1 MQQVDLSMSD
11 SSLSTSLA
19 LYIPLTRRSS
29 WVYVH
34 AQPTGFPHYA
44 LLNHQSTAGNMLSL
58 LSYIIS
64 PGYAAVVAVVAAVV
78 SAIMFL
84 SKGRRELPPGP
95 RGVPVLGAFPFWKGP
110 ETNFEWTKEYGNI
123 YSVKMLNRLNVYLN
137 DIDLV
142 TEYMIRQGHL
152 YEDRPAGPAAIA
164 QGLLFGSGSH
174 WKLNRKLATSI
185 TWKEGSQKAFESMF
199 RRELEA
205 ILPKFNQEG
214 PMYLSDIVRP
224 YISNVIV
231 TVLRGQ
237 RYPDDDPEMQHLL
250 KVLTRLDDVDLT
262 SMATLLGLAFPR
274 ASSKLCP
281 NSPNLHG
288 ISSDMQSVVRG
299 WIMSEAPRTDKDNT
313 FISKFTQ
320 SDEYKD
326 ENADDKEM
334 VQSMLDMFF
343 GGVTS
348 FMSLIEYL
356 VLFLLHDPKL
366 QTRIQEQIHDVIG
379 KRPVTLEDRENLSL
393 VEASIIEALRIGSI
407 TTSSLPHVSV
417 EDTQI
422 GDYHIPK
429 GTSVVASLYSLHR
442 DPKYFPEPEVFK
454 PERHI
459 DANGVV
465 TRPKSFLPFGVG
477 PRLCVGDTMVRVG
490 VFMFFTTIMQNYTI
504 TPVVV
509 GSPPPFSSRLRIVRR
524 LEPYQVVLVPR
535 N

>member
-1 MQQVDLSMSD
+1 
-11 SSLSTSLA
+11 
-19 LYIPLTRRSS
+19 
-29 WVYVH
+29 
-34 AQPTGFPHYA
+34 
-44 LLNHQSTAGNMLSL
+44 MLSL
-58 LSYIIS
+58 LSIIS
-64 PGYAAVVAVVAAVV
+64 PSYAAGVVAVAAIV

-84 SKGRRELPPGP
+84 SKRRGQLPPGP

-110 ETNFEWTKEYGNI
+110 ETNFEWTEQYGDI
-123 YSVKMLNRLNVYLN
+123 YSVKMLNRLSVYLN
-137 DIDLV
+137 SIDLV

-152 YEDRPAGPAAIA
+152 YEDRPSGPAAIA
-164 QGLLFGSGSH
+164 QGILFGSGSH
-174 WKLNRKLATSI
+174 WKLNRKLASSI
-185 TWKEGSQKAFESMF
+185 TWREGSQKAFETMF
-199 RRELEA
+199 RREMGA
-205 ILPKFNQEG
+205 ILPNLSKPG
-214 PMYLSDIVRP
+214 PMCLSDVIRP
-224 YISNVIV
+224 YIVNVIV
-231 TVLRGQ
+231 TVLRGH

-250 KVLTRLDDVDLT
+250 KVLTRLDDVDLS
-262 SMATLLGLAFPR
+262 SMSTLLALAFPR

-281 NSPNLHG
+281 SSPNLHA
-288 ISSDMQSVVRG
+288 ISSDMQSLVRG
-299 WIMSEAPRTDKDNT
+299 WIKSDAPTRTDKDST
-313 FISKFTQ
+313 LISTFTQ
-320 SDEYKD
+320 SEEYKD
-326 ENADDKEM
+326 QNTDDKEM

-348 FMSLIEYL
+348 SMSVIEYL
-356 VLFLLHDPKL
+356 VLFLVHDPKL
-366 QTRIQEQIHDVIG
+366 QTRIQEEIHRVIG
-379 KRPVTLEDRENLSL
+379 KRQVTLEDREKLPL
-393 VEASIIEALRIGSI
+393 VEASIIETLRIGSV

-504 TPVVV
+504 TPVEV
-509 GSPPPFSSRLRIVRR
+509 GSPPPFNSRLRIVRR
-524 LEPYQVVLVPR
+524 LEPYQVLLVPR
-535 N
+535 DSEMKDTN